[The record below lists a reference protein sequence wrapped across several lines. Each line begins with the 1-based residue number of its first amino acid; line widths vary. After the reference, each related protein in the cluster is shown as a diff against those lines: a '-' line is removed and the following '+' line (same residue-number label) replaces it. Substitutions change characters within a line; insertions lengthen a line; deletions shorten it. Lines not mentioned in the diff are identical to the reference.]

1 MSHDLRTPLNAMLG
15 FAQLLDMDN
24 LTADQRESVTQIL
37 EAGRHLLNLMNEVL
51 DISSIESGNLSLSPE
66 PVAVPE
72 IVDRM
77 VKLMR
82 PLGARRGR
90 STSRRCRAR
99 AGISTCERIGCG
111 SIRYC

>member
-37 EAGRHLLNLMNEVL
+37 EAGRHLLDLMNEVL

-66 PVAVPE
+66 PVAVRGGRRAGRQADAP
-72 IVDRM
+72 
-77 VKLMR
+77 
-82 PLGARRGR
+82 ARRAAAD
-90 STSRRCRAR
+90 RRQRA
-99 AGISTCERIGCG
+99 AERGTRIVMSEPIGSG
-111 SIRYC
+111 SIRFC